1 LDLRFNPAVVTRFS
15 FGLHQPL
22 LNGFGRQSNER
33 FIRVARNNTETSEEV
48 FRQQVIST
56 IVQVESAYWDLAA
69 LAENVRVAT
78 QSLEVARRLLN
89 DNRLRV
95 EIGTMSP
102 LEVTAAEAEVAA
114 RTRDLTLSET
124 NLQLQEQ
131 TLKNFLSRRSSP
143 TLDAASIALTD
154 RLPEPKDTDLPDIRV
169 ALESALKN
177 RPELR
182 QAAGNLKNQEIA
194 NQFTKS
200 SLRPAL
206 AVFGLYAG
214 AGLQGESAQGST
226 GAGDALLQAFQGD
239 YPEYGGGMS
248 FNLPIRNRV
257 AQADNLRAQLEDRQ
271 LRLGFQRS
279 QNQAA
284 LEVRKAII
292 GLIQGKAQV
301 EAAHQAVR
309 LAQEI
314 WTGEQNRL
322 EAGVSTSYQVI
333 LRERDFVA
341 SRQAEVSATVG
352 YAKALVEVDRAMG
365 VTLNR
370 REILIEDALSGS
382 LSRSPV
388 PVSAAAGTGKKSE

>member
-1 LDLRFNPAVVTRFS
+1 
-15 FGLHQPL
+15 
-22 LNGFGRQSNER
+22 
-33 FIRVARNNTETSEEV
+33 
-48 FRQQVIST
+48 
-56 IVQVESAYWDLAA
+56 
-69 LAENVRVAT
+69 
-78 QSLEVARRLLN
+78 
-89 DNRLRV
+89 
-95 EIGTMSP
+95 M
-102 LEVTAAEAEVAA
+102 
-114 RTRDLTLSET
+114 
-124 NLQLQEQ
+124 
-131 TLKNFLSRRSSP
+131 
-143 TLDAASIALTD
+143 
-154 RLPEPKDTDLPDIRV
+154 
-169 ALESALKN
+169 
-177 RPELR
+177 
-182 QAAGNLKNQEIA
+182 
-194 NQFTKS
+194 
-200 SLRPAL
+200 PAL

-214 AGLQGESAQGST
+214 AGLQGDSAEGST
-226 GAGDALLQAFQGD
+226 GAGDALLQSFQGD

-248 FNLPIRNRV
+248 LSLPIRNRV

-292 GLIQGKAQV
+292 GLIQGKAQA

-314 WTGEQNRL
+314 WSGEQNRL

-341 SRQAEVSATVG
+341 ARQAEVSATVG
-352 YAKALVEVDRAMG
+352 YVKALVEMDRAMG

-388 PVSAAAGTGKKSE
+388 PVSAATGSPRKSE